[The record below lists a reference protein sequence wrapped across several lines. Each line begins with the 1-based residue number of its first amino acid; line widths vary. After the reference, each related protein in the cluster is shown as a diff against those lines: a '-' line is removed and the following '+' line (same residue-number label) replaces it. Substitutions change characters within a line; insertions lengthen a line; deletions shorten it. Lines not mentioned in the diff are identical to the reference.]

1 MIGAGMTLFRRRLQ
15 DTPKELAYEATK
27 MALDSAGLT
36 LADVNMVVSGSAP
49 DAFDGVHMK
58 GEYYSDGSGARGRP
72 YMRVYTGGGT
82 GVFSTIAGWWHIAS
96 GLADVV
102 VVMNEEK
109 MSPCQPHAQ
118 SVFGHIWDP
127 ILDRPLKPNLVWIF
141 AMEMNRYMT
150 VHHVKKED
158 IALVAVKNKRNAAD
172 HPAAQLA
179 DPNITVED
187 VMNSEVMAW
196 PVNRLDISPPSD
208 GASAVVMASEDFI
221 RKRKIK
227 DRAWVSGVGWC
238 IDSTMWTD
246 RDLYFPE
253 YVARAAKMAY
263 KQARIDTPRRQV
275 DFAEPYDPFDYKELH
290 HMEGLLLA
298 KKGEAPKLTKEGVT
312 QRDGDLPTCPSGG
325 LLGIGNPIAATMGI
339 KIGELFWQLTGQAGK
354 RQIPHEVHTGVAQA
368 WGDLMQYGSVVVMK
382 A

>member
-36 LADVNMVVSGSAP
+36 LGDVDMVVSGSAP
-49 DAFDGVHMK
+49 DAFDGLHMK
-58 GEYYSDGSGARGRP
+58 GEYYSDGCGARGRP

-96 GLADVV
+96 GLADVA

-150 VHHVKKED
+150 VHHVQKED
-158 IALVAVKNKRNAAD
+158 IALVSVKNKRNAVG
-172 HPAAQLA
+172 HPCAQLA

-208 GASAVVMASEDFI
+208 GAAAVVMASEDFI

-227 DRAWVSGVGWC
+227 DRAWISGVGWC

-263 KQARIDTPRRQV
+263 KQARIDNPRRQV